1 MMCIDSTF
9 VVQSIRIADYEKEN
23 FQIGDIVL
31 KVDNQDI
38 RLLYDSLLQ
47 YVCGGNYWSNQSF
60 GCNAVLSRNDSTTLF
75 TLLRGSDTIRVKSVN
90 RTAWDMHQLR
100 MKKERENQKK
110 SCGNGSM
117 TVLHIL
123 I

>member
-47 YVCGGNYWSNQSF
+47 Y
-60 GCNAVLSRNDSTTLF
+60 AVLSRNDSTTLF